1 MGYIYDSADRQPK
14 EPETTLMKP
23 LGRIVSALRN
33 FFSPRQSETHDIFLQ
48 VTNLSR
54 GTVLAT
60 RLEVADTS
68 PKRNKGLLGRS
79 RLSPGEGLWIVP
91 CDAIHTIGMRFSID
105 LIYLDSKNGIKKL
118 LSDVP
123 PWRMSAC
130 LPAHSVLELSAG
142 TIRETKTRFG
152 DILEFS
158 SATLTDDLAIEP
170 DIES

>member
-1 MGYIYDSADRQPK
+1 
-14 EPETTLMKP
+14 MKP
-23 LGRIVSALRN
+23 LGRILSPLRN
-33 FFSPRQSETHDIFLQ
+33 LFSPRHSETHDIFLQ

-60 RLEVADTS
+60 HLEVADTS
-68 PKRNKGLLGRS
+68 PKRNKGLLGRHH
-79 RLSPGEGLWIVP
+79 LPPGEGLWIVP

-118 LSDVP
+118 LNDVP

-130 LPAHSVLELSAG
+130 LPAHSVLELPAG

-152 DILEFS
+152 DTLEFS
-158 SATLTDDLAIEP
+158 SATMVADSASNSSSEA
-170 DIES
+170 

>member
-1 MGYIYDSADRQPK
+1 
-14 EPETTLMKP
+14 MKP
-23 LGRIVSALRN
+23 LGRILSTLRN
-33 FFSPRQSETHDIFLQ
+33 LFSPGHSEAHDIFLQ

-60 RLEVADTS
+60 HLEVADTS
-68 PKRNKGLLGRS
+68 PKRNKGLLGRHH
-79 RLSPGEGLWIVP
+79 LPPGEGLWIVP

-118 LSDVP
+118 LNDVP

-130 LPAHSVLELSAG
+130 LPAHSVLELPAG

-152 DILEFS
+152 DTLEFS
-158 SATLTDDLAIEP
+158 SATMVADSASNSSSEA
-170 DIES
+170 

>member
-1 MGYIYDSADRQPK
+1 
-14 EPETTLMKP
+14 MKP
-23 LGRIVSALRN
+23 LGRILTTLRN
-33 FFSPRQSETHDIFLQ
+33 LFSPRQSETHDIFLQ

-60 RLEVADTS
+60 HLEVADTS
-68 PKRNKGLLGRS
+68 PKRNKGLLGRNH
-79 RLSPGEGLWIVP
+79 LPTGEGLWIVP

-118 LSDVP
+118 LSEVP

-130 LPAHSVLELSAG
+130 LPAHSVLELPAG
-142 TIRETKTRFG
+142 TIRQTKTRFG

-158 SATLTDDLAIEP
+158 SATLP
-170 DIES
+170 DGIASDSSPDA